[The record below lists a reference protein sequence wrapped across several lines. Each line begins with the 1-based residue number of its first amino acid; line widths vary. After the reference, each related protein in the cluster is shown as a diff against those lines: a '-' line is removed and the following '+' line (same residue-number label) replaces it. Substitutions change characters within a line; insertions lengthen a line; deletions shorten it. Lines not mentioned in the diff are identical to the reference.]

1 MTKTEM
7 RAYAREIGI
16 LSLHIKELEDRKK
29 QLKKVLEQAMEQLP
43 QTKTKTGAMQK
54 ILEGVE
60 GFTAKMYSRTQFYA
74 NQQKARKLLHPNTW
88 AAIFK
93 PSTFNVVDVRPTAE
107 TKRMGVD
114 VLLQEIDLAS

>member
-1 MTKTEM
+1 MNMTEM
-7 RAYAREIGI
+7 RAMAREIGI

-29 QLKKVLEQAMEQLP
+29 EMKKTLEQAMAKLP
-43 QTKTKTGAMQK
+43 VTESKGGTLQH
-54 ILEGVE
+54 ILDGVT
-60 GFTAKMYSRTQFYA
+60 GFTAKMYGKTQFYA
-74 NQQKARKLLHPNTW
+74 NQQKARELLHPNTW

-114 VLLQEIDLAS
+114 VLLQELDQAV